1 MLTLVST
8 AFAHEGMIPARY
20 TCDGDNSCPPLSF
33 TGVPKAAVSLALIA
47 DDPDVPKQLKPDGV
61 FDHLVLF
68 NMPPAIEGIPEGG
81 EDVLGTF
88 GSNSRGG
95 LAYTGPCPPAD
106 YEPREHRYFF
116 RLYALDSEL
125 SLPPG
130 ASKEEVLGAM
140 EGHVLGRAELMGR
153 YERNA

>member
-8 AFAHEGMIPARY
+8 AFAHEGVIPKRH

-33 TGVPKAAVSLALIA
+33 TGVPKGAVSLALIA
-47 DDPDVPKQLKPDGV
+47 DDPDVPKEVKPDGV

-68 NMPPAIEGIPEGG
+68 NMPPSVEGIPEGA
-81 EDVLGTF
+81 EDMLGTF
-88 GSNSRGG
+88 GSNGAGQR
-95 LAYTGPCPPAD
+95 AYTGPCPPTQ

-116 RLYALDSEL
+116 RLYALDTEL

-130 ASKEEVLGAM
+130 ASKDEVLGAM
-140 EGHVLGRAELMGR
+140 EGHVLEQAELMGR
-153 YERNA
+153 YERSA